1 MWLNARRL
9 IGRGADDLILLAI
22 EDITER
28 KTEERQGRELH
39 PPARPRAAKPLDGDH
54 GVRPAH
60 AGAQGQCRGGA
71 RRHQAQARQLSRIVD
86 DLLDG
91 ASQGAGQ
98 LRLEP
103 RRMDLVALAR
113 MSAQQAQLLEPRH
126 TIRLELPEEPVD
138 GVWDGGRLMQVF
150 ANLLGNA
157 VKYSPAG
164 SEIVVRVENLGTMAQ
179 VSVQDRGLG
188 IAPDEIPHLFDRAL
202 SSGRHHATRRW
213 SRPGAPR
220 RQAARG
226 SARRLDRRRVRA
238 RCGKHLSSHAPPRT
252 RMRRCS

>member
-1 MWLNARRL
+1 MGYAQRMQEHK
-9 IGRGADDLILLAI
+9 GSVEEALAVI
-22 EDITER
+22 RT
-28 KTEERQGRELH
+28 
-39 PPARPRAAKPLDGDH
+39 
-54 GVRPAH
+54 
-60 AGAQGQCRGGA
+60 
-71 RRHQAQARQLSRIVD
+71 QARQLSRIVD

-113 MSAQQAQLLEPRH
+113 MSAQQAELLEPRH

-179 VSVQDRGLG
+179 VSIQDRGLG
-188 IAPDEIPHLFDRAL
+188 IAPDEIPYLFDQLYRVAATMQ
-202 SSGRHHATRRW
+202 HAD
-213 SRPGAPR
+213 GLGLGLHVA
-220 RQAARG
+220 RQLVEAHGG
-226 SARRLDRRRVRA
+226 SIAVESVLGVGSTFRVTLPLVPA
-238 RCGKHLSSHAPPRT
+238 
-252 RMRRCS
+252 